1 MGKSTTDYIEKL
13 RYELYQLFEADGN
26 FQSKKLL
33 KKSQELDKLII
44 QQQKQKLKGNSTI

>member
-1 MGKSTTDYIEKL
+1 MDKSATNYIEKL

-33 KKSQELDKLII
+33 EKSQELDKLII
-44 QQQKQKLKGNSTI
+44 EQQKQKLIRNSTI

>member
-1 MGKSTTDYIEKL
+1 MDKSTSDYIEKL
-13 RYELYQLFEADGN
+13 RCELYQLFEVDNN

-44 QQQKQKLKGNSTI
+44 QQQKQKLKSNSNI

>member
-1 MGKSTTDYIEKL
+1 MHKSTSDHMENL

-26 FQSKKLL
+26 FQSKNLL

-44 QQQKQKLKGNSTI
+44 EQQKQKLKKNSDI